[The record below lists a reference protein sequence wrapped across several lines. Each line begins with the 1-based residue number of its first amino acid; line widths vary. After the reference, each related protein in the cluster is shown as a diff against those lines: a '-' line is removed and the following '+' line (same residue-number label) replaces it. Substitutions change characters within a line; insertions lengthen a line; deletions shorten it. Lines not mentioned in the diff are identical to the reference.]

1 MSLNLASFAHLDG
14 DEENIAESLDASL
27 PVGIH
32 RVKNE
37 CDEQEESMALR
48 RMALPTSFGLE
59 RAAVKKG
66 EKQSFYCDLCF
77 VELNSLDTM
86 QSHLFGAKHLKKQK
100 QHEQN
105 LMNVGKIVDE
115 NTYIRSIP
123 HPKNGPKKIPVP
135 LKHKLSESSAHNPIV
150 GLAHITEVISVSNIE
165 MEPFY
170 ECNLCNSQG
179 EANGMVN
186 HVRGRGHREKFF
198 GQLDDRDYSKIS
210 SGELLKLAEKQNE
223 QGEWELIKTIYS
235 DELYPW
241 PSGKAPWSLEN
252 GGTGNPPTFSRFRLS
267 DREKALQ
274 PVISNEDSKL
284 ILQVKA
290 LPVLHTYDDLN
301 TCYSTAKRLI
311 KKATDYQRYEL
322 KNQQLRTDLDDLK
335 HMALTNIEELER
347 IKLRNEFHAVTVTPF
362 SNSTSVIKRK
372 RDIEERSE
380 PWSYRH
386 VREKTPYHRNR
397 SQAPSTK
404 RTCYD

>member
-1 MSLNLASFAHLDG
+1 
-14 DEENIAESLDASL
+14 
-27 PVGIH
+27 
-32 RVKNE
+32 
-37 CDEQEESMALR
+37 
-48 RMALPTSFGLE
+48 
-59 RAAVKKG
+59 
-66 EKQSFYCDLCF
+66 
-77 VELNSLDTM
+77 
-86 QSHLFGAKHLKKQK
+86 
-100 QHEQN
+100 
-105 LMNVGKIVDE
+105 
-115 NTYIRSIP
+115 
-123 HPKNGPKKIPVP
+123 
-135 LKHKLSESSAHNPIV
+135 
-150 GLAHITEVISVSNIE
+150 
-165 MEPFY
+165 
-170 ECNLCNSQG
+170 
-179 EANGMVN
+179 MVN
-186 HVRGRGHREKFF
+186 HIRGRGHREKFF
-198 GQLDDRDYSKIS
+198 CQLDDRDYSKVS

-252 GGTGNPPTFSRFRLS
+252 GGTGNPPTYNRFRLS

-311 KKATDYQRYEL
+311 KKATEYQRYKL

-347 IKLRNEFHAVTVTPF
+347 IKLRNEFHAITVTPF

-372 RDIEERSE
+372 REIEERSE

-404 RTCYD
+404 RSCYD